1 MMAST
6 RKKRKILEKNRSF
19 QEKWTEQYLCIQSG
33 GKALCLVCHET
44 ISVLKEYNIK
54 RHYITK
60 HKEYENMTGE
70 ARKEKISFLQKS
82 LKGQQSVFTKKA
94 KLYDASLKTSF

>member
-1 MMAST
+1 MAST
-6 RKKRKILEKNRSF
+6 SKKRKISEENRSF

-33 GKALCLVCHET
+33 GKALCLVCQET

-70 ARKEKISFLQKS
+70 ARKEKNIILAEISERTTV
-82 LKGQQSVFTKKA
+82 SVCKE
-94 KLYDASLKTSF
+94 S

>member
-1 MMAST
+1 M
-6 RKKRKILEKNRSF
+6 
-19 QEKWTEQYLCIQSG
+19 
-33 GKALCLVCHET
+33 CHET

-70 ARKEKISFLQKS
+70 ARKEKNILLLIYSKENTFVSDNSYFCDPNLNKISN
-82 LKGQQSVFTKKA
+82 
-94 KLYDASLKTSF
+94 KLIIYRY